1 MNLRASSESVRSE
14 AEALSSESQIPRSP
28 SATSTASIQSHR
40 QKWSARK
47 PITPVRTGI
56 GGSSADSNHGSAD
69 GLDSPCPWDAIPPHH
84 EEVSSP
90 MARERAAQNN
100 LQERVKSA
108 LANGQLVAPFDP
120 VLVSELFELS
130 LEAEHAHLSDSQK
143 DAMRSMPWE
152 SKLQVITSVAARQGA
167 KNLPEDKQPMFYIDF
182 IMQAAASTVH
192 GKKRTQQLVGLV
204 TRSMTGN
211 AGKQAHLRDVLEEL
225 KVQCSCQSMS
235 WVLTFLDLGGL
246 GALFTLLDAMHR
258 KSDSKTKHFEIES
271 EILKIL
277 KIVVNQNRGI
287 TELLNNSTYL
297 SIIVLSLD
305 SPLLSART
313 AAADFLLA
321 LVTIE
326 YPRGHKLVMG
336 AFEHFRA
343 AHDDLRTFSR
353 LISAIDSLVQSR
365 GVFGSTVGSKGAR
378 ELGLHFGDKNREQT
392 QRDIKDFLIS
402 TVTLLR
408 LVVDVPQE
416 LEYRIHLRNELMA
429 SGFGKILKTLRSWAS
444 QEFAEILNHVDA
456 FEYRAAA
463 DHQDFADDLES
474 LTGIDLDDPNGLL
487 EGLLG
492 SFSEGDGGK
501 GYVLSI
507 LQHLLIPARLI
518 DGPSKAKV
526 FRLLD
531 LMVAQVVLDRNGL
544 DPGFT
549 EMYKISVEEVM
560 EGISEE
566 VAAENELLQARILCS
581 DGMRKSI
588 DYRKPSQGNVW
599 AAQTPASQEE
609 AIHILQKKLDS
620 ANKEHQAALEQHRD
634 ELDEILKAI
643 QARGGDPDLKS
654 ELEARRAQTV
664 VQPGLSVPPHP
675 PPPPAPL
682 LATASEPAFFPPG
695 LTGPPS
701 DGNLTASGGPPPP
714 PPPLPMGL
722 GGAPPPP
729 PNPLGLGGPPGPPPP
744 PTIAAPIARAQQ
756 YRPKIPVRKFA
767 WERVNDVE
775 ARGTVWD
782 DKLKPKANTPDLR
795 DTSDDDAETDLET
808 QAKKLGVF
816 DEVESLFAIKP
827 MKTTNTEQPTK
838 AAKDVSLID
847 PKKAQNIGI
856 FLASGTHKHMSPR
869 DWRAAVLAS
878 DPAVM
883 TEDVSR
889 QLLAHAPTKEDISTL
904 MIHVKGNG
912 APLPKADQFLLEM
925 SKINRFQERLTAH
938 SFRSGFADQVKKL
951 KEDIAVGH
959 SAFDALLTS
968 DSFAGVLELILTI
981 GNYLNTGHQSGGA
994 HGFKIA
1000 TINRLAST
1008 KAVTKTSLLRFLA
1021 DTIETKFPNMDAFL
1035 DELKAVIPAARLS
1048 YDEIQE
1054 EVDAVREGIAQIRLE
1069 VRTQKEQPTQQPQDN
1084 DPDLQDRFIEE
1095 MEAFLAHA
1103 TSEAAALKT
1112 QHVAMLK
1119 AFADCATYYGES
1131 TQKTKPD
1138 EFLGIFT
1145 TFMHSYASAVAENSV
1160 ERARKEREEKKN
1172 KAKEERE
1179 AKRRTVQ
1186 ENSTFSIPVIT
1197 LPSVNEDGVGGGLAM
1212 DDLLASLKRGAPST
1226 AQPPRPKR
1234 QPVSLNYIDRVDRKS
1249 STASIG
1255 NRALELLGRLREQ
1268 DV

>member
-1 MNLRASSESVRSE
+1 
-14 AEALSSESQIPRSP
+14 
-28 SATSTASIQSHR
+28 
-40 QKWSARK
+40 
-47 PITPVRTGI
+47 
-56 GGSSADSNHGSAD
+56 
-69 GLDSPCPWDAIPPHH
+69 
-84 EEVSSP
+84 
-90 MARERAAQNN
+90 MARERAAQHH
-100 LQERVKSA
+100 LQERVRTA

-130 LEAEHAHLSDSQK
+130 LEAEHGHLSESQK

-152 SKLQVITSVAARQGA
+152 SKLQVITSVAARQGPR
-167 KNLPEDKQPMFYIDF
+167 NRPEDKQPTYYIDF

-204 TRSMTGN
+204 TRSMTGH

-225 KVQCSCQSMS
+225 KVQCSCHSMS
-235 WVLTFLDLGGL
+235 WVLSFLDLGGL

-258 KSDSKTKHFEIES
+258 KSDRYNIEHWLTDRLYGRDTHALKLLSDSKTKHFEIES

-343 AHDDLRTFSR
+343 AHDDLRIFSR
-353 LISAIDSLVQSR
+353 LTAAIDSLVQSR

-378 ELGLHFGDKNREQT
+378 ELGLHFGDKNKEQT

-501 GYVLSI
+501 SYVMSI

-566 VAAENELLQARILCS
+566 VAAENELLKARALS
-581 DGMRKSI
+581 NEGLRKSI
-588 DYRKPSQGNVW
+588 DYRKPSQGNAW
-599 AAQTPASQEE
+599 ASSTPASQEE

-620 ANKEHQAALEQHRD
+620 ANREHQTALEQHRD

-643 QARGGDPDLKS
+643 QERGIDQNIKS
-654 ELEARRAQTV
+654 DLEAKRAHTIV
-664 VQPGLSVPPHP
+664 EPGLSVPGEAIPAP
-675 PPPPAPL
+675 PSPL

-695 LTGPPS
+695 SVGSLTV
-701 DGNLTASGGPPPP
+701 SGGPPPP
-714 PPPLPMGL
+714 PPPPPPPLPSGL
-722 GGAPPPP
+722 CGAPPPP
-729 PNPLGLGGPPGPPPP
+729 PNPLALGGPPGAPPPP
-744 PTIAAPIARAQQ
+744 PPPALAAPIARPQQ
-756 YRPKIPVRKFA
+756 FRPKVPVRKFA

-775 ARGTVWD
+775 AKGTIWG
-782 DKLKPKANTPDLR
+782 DKLQIKTKQH
-795 DTSDDDAETDLET
+795 DTIPDDADKEGVTDLET

-816 DEVESLFAIKP
+816 DEVEYLFAIKP
-827 MKTTNTEQPTK
+827 VKAKTDAEQPVK
-838 AAKDVSLID
+838 VAKDVSLMD

-856 FLASGTHKHMSPR
+856 FLANSMHKHMSPR

-883 TEDVSR
+883 TENVAG

-925 SKINRFQERLTAH
+925 SKINRLQERLTAL
-938 SFRSGFADQVKKL
+938 SFRAEFADHVKKL

-1035 DELKAVIPAARLS
+1035 DELKPVIPAARLS

-1054 EVDAVREGIAQIRLE
+1054 GVDAVREGIDQIRLE
-1069 VRTQKEQPTQQPQDN
+1069 IRTQKEQQQQQKQQSAPTPTTDT
-1084 DPDLQDRFIEE
+1084 DLPDRFIDE
-1095 MEAFLAHA
+1095 MESFLAHHA
-1103 TSEAAALKT
+1103 SEAAAELKK
-1112 QHVAMLK
+1112 QHAAMLK
-1119 AFADCATYYGES
+1119 RFADCAAYFGE

-1145 TFMHSYASAVAENSV
+1145 TFMHSYASAVAENTM
-1160 ERARKEREEKKN
+1160 ERARKEREEKKL
-1172 KAKEERE
+1172 KVKEERE
-1179 AKRRTVQ
+1179 AKRRMTK
-1186 ENSTFSIPVIT
+1186 ETSTFSIPAIT
-1197 LPSVNEDGVGGGLAM
+1197 LPSVSEDGGVGGGGLAM
-1212 DDLLASLKRGAPST
+1212 DDLLASLKRGAPS
-1226 AQPPRPKR
+1226 APPRPR
-1234 QPVSLNYIDRVDRKS
+1234 RLPVSLNYSDRGGSGADRKS

-1268 DV
+1268 DL